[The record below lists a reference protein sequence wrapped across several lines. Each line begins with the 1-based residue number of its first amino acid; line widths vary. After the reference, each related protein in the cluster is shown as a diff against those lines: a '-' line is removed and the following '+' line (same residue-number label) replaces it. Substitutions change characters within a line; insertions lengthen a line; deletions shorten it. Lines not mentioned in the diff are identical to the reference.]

1 MGLLLVEDNTVN
13 QMIAASLLEGDG
25 YAVTIAGDGLE
36 ALDMAARDRFDA
48 ILMDIQLP
56 HLDGVEATRRLR
68 TGDGPNRET
77 PIIALTANAR
87 ADDRARYLAAGMND
101 CLPKPFDLDVVR
113 LVMARWI
120 GAP

>member
-1 MGLLLVEDNTVN
+1 VGLLLVEDNTVN

-113 LVMARWI
+113 VVMARWI
-120 GAP
+120 GQP